1 MAITTSRRDSK
12 GWNMFRLRHVTSRGV
27 AQTKLSKGGSLFS
40 ICG

>member
-1 MAITTSRRDSK
+1 MMANPSVEVKQRAVSFDCR
-12 GWNMFRLRHVTSRGV
+12 VTSRGT